1 MVKLTITVALGV
13 AILCAGCG
21 RSEAAREGR
30 PAAGSDSAARASA
43 SDTTLN
49 RLADRARIQGS
60 DKATLWVVEVSD
72 FQCPYCK
79 GWHDE
84 TYLVIKRDYVDAGK
98 VRLAYVNFPLPGHK
112 NAWPAAEAAMCA
124 GLQGKFWELHDSLF
138 SSQERWAQS
147 ASPAAVFDSLAVG
160 SGVRLEPFHR
170 CIAGKQLQALIEADM
185 ERATESGVSSTPT
198 IMIGRTVIRG
208 AEPTEVFRRA
218 IDSALASGGK

>member
-1 MVKLTITVALGV
+1 MFRLTTIVSLGAAV
-13 AILCAGCG
+13 LAAGCG

-30 PAAGSDSAARASA
+30 PAARANNTARTSA

-49 RLADRARIQGS
+49 RIADRARIQGD

-79 GWHDE
+79 SWHDE
-84 TYLVIKRDYVDAGK
+84 TYPVIKRDYVDAGK

-124 GLQGKFWELHDSLF
+124 GLQGKFWQMHDSLF
-138 SSQERWAQS
+138 SSQERWAES

-160 SGVRLEPFHR
+160 SGVKLEPFHR
-170 CIAGKQLQALIEADM
+170 CIAAKQLQALIEADVD
-185 ERATESGVSSTPT
+185 RATESGVNSTPT

-208 AEPTEVFRRA
+208 AEPTDVFRRA
-218 IDSALASGGK
+218 IDSALTSAGR